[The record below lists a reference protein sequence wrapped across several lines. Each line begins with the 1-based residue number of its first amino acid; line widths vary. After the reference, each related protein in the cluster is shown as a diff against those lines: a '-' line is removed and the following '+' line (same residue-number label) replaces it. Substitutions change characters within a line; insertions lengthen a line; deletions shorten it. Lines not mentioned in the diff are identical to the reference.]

1 MKEEELVR
9 LALEARENAYA
20 PYSGFRVGAALLCG
34 TDRVFTGCNIEN
46 ASYPCGLCAERTAA
60 AKAVSAGRRDFTM
73 LAVAGSSASLCTPC
87 GMCRQF
93 LYEFAPELCVLC
105 ADAAGRYEKHLLS
118 ELLACGFGGSSME

>member
-1 MKEEELVR
+1 M
-9 LALEARENAYA
+9 
-20 PYSGFRVGAALLCG
+20 
-34 TDRVFTGCNIEN
+34 
-46 ASYPCGLCAERTAA
+46 CAERTAA